1 MPTQLVSDVSKVI
14 EAAHKD
20 GYRLLRA
27 IIERPKQGKVE
38 LLFGNEKAQ
47 DATPTE
53 GISWHE
59 LIDGAS

>member
-1 MPTQLVSDVSKVI
+1 MPTQLVADVSKVI

-38 LLFGNEKAQ
+38 LLFGSGKAQ
-47 DATPTE
+47 DATPVE
-53 GISWHE
+53 EISWPE
-59 LIDGAS
+59 LIDGAN

>member
-38 LLFGNEKAQ
+38 LLFGNGKAQ
-47 DATPTE
+47 DARPTE